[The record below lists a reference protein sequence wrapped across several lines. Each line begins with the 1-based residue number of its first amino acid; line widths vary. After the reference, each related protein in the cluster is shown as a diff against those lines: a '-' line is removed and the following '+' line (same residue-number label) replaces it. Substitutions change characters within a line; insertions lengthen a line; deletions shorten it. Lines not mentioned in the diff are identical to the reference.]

1 LLGGFIYS
9 QGQYRVIDI
18 LKQCLIAY
26 SIRAKVVIGLLLVS
40 FFACFSLVTVQLLI
54 FNMPKI
60 SEIYA
65 LYEQEIAPKIILEME
80 QKGGLSELHFD
91 DSAYLSTLNISK
103 VVVVDSQAKV
113 IAQTEHAPLFV
124 GDIGAQLPLQVR
136 DDLTDALLV
145 HYNSGVEMMPNN
157 VAIFTRA
164 LTDQNNKQLGAV
176 VMWIDNWSAVGSLSS
191 SLFSQ
196 WVNFFPFALMVAGFI
211 LCCGAIVMWLV
222 GNRIQKRL
230 KHFNHVTLLWG
241 QGRLAERLT
250 VDGADELEQSFEK
263 LNRLI
268 ERLDIHIKQEQ
279 ETRLQ
284 KQRIEFAGEL
294 HDTVKQLLFANNLNL
309 SSCQTLAHSETQLS
323 LLLKQAQSNNQQ
335 AFEQVN
341 RILQVQTEYEPTA
354 QAYIEMSELNTY
366 LANWKQQTGRD
377 LEVKKP
383 QSGQI
388 SSYLFASIK
397 EGLQNIS
404 KHSDADTIRLCLELN
419 DGESRFSLFDNGT
432 VKFNPS
438 YGQGLEIIEQKL
450 HSLGGR
456 LSLEQR
462 EDDSKHKVTRLTG
475 YLPSASKE

>member
-1 LLGGFIYS
+1 
-9 QGQYRVIDI
+9 
-18 LKQCLIAY
+18 
-26 SIRAKVVIGLLLVS
+26 
-40 FFACFSLVTVQLLI
+40 
-54 FNMPKI
+54 MPKI

>member
-1 LLGGFIYS
+1 M
-9 QGQYRVIDI
+9 IDI

>member
-1 LLGGFIYS
+1 M
-9 QGQYRVIDI
+9 IDY
-18 LKQCLIAY
+18 LKQCLTAY
-26 SIRAKVVIGLLLVS
+26 SIRAKVIIGLLLVS

-54 FNMPKI
+54 FNVPKI

-65 LYEQEIAPKIILEME
+65 LYEQEIAPKIILEMK
-80 QKGGLSELHFD
+80 QTGGLSELHFD
-91 DSAYLSTLNISK
+91 DSAYLSALNIRK
-103 VVVVDSQAKV
+103 VLVVDLEAKV

-136 DDLTDALLV
+136 DDLTDALLA
-145 HYNSGVEMMPNN
+145 HYNSGVEMMADD

-164 LTDQNNKQLGAV
+164 LTDHQGKQLGAV
-176 VMWIDNWSAVGSLSS
+176 VMWIDNWSAVGSLPS
-191 SLFSQ
+191 SLLSQ
-196 WVNFFPFALMVAGFI
+196 WVSFLPFALIVAGFI

-222 GNRIQKRL
+222 GSRIQKRL

-241 QGRLAERLT
+241 QGRLTERLT
-250 VDGADELEQSFEK
+250 IDGADELEQSFEK
-263 LNRLI
+263 LNRLV
-268 ERLDIHIKQEQ
+268 EQLDIHIKQEQ

-309 SSCQTLAHSETQLS
+309 SSCQTLAHSEAQLS

-341 RILQVQTEYEPTA
+341 RILQVQTEHESSA
-354 QAYIEMSELNTY
+354 QAYVEMSELTTY
-366 LANWKQQTGRD
+366 LACWKQQTGRD

-432 VKFNPS
+432 AQFNPS
-438 YGQGLEIIEQKL
+438 FGQGLEIIKQKL

-462 EDDSKHKVTRLTG
+462 EDDSKHKVTCLTG